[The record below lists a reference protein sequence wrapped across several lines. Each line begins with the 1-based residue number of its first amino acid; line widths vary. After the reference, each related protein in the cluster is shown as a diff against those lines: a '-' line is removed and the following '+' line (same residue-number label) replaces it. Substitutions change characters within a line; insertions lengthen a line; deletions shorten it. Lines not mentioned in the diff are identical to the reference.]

1 MNTARLLSQLRNY
14 TTTCKYEPK
23 TRYKFLDA
31 LLLVARRVDMIS
43 RRDNDDR
50 YTCTLS
56 CFSDISLMRREAPN
70 SIDGYITLRDDSI
83 REDVCTYPIQAHPF
97 YKGYVRVGVSLARNL
112 RNVRARRYYP
122 SWSLSNVR

>member
-43 RRDNDDR
+43 RREDDNR

-56 CFSDISLMRREAPN
+56 CFSDVSLMRREAPN
-70 SIDGYITLRDDSI
+70 SVAGYITLRDDSI
-83 REDVCTYPIQAHPF
+83 RENVCTYPVQAHT
-97 YKGYVRVGVSLARNL
+97 YHNVYIKVGVSLARNL